1 MEVPADP
8 AALTLALEGLVRMNE
23 KVLADVSIG
32 GAGYPSLYESHV
44 RYRREPRGQE
54 DWKTADRV
62 FDDGFADCEDLSAV
76 RAAELRA
83 EGDPAIALVMPTQRG
98 KFHAVVLRGDGE
110 IEDPSRVL
118 LRKEKG
124 NNMGKTKICIKEVG
138 SHCLGSITI
147 PTTDGQKIEAHEMGF
162 DNWSALT
169 KVLGAVFKVASD
181 PAVAAILP
189 PQVAIA
195 LHVARRISEMSPD
208 GLKKLMVDDRSTD
221 AQKKLAAKILAA
233 NRGNGEEVGRMSKY
247 GTNQPIVV
255 SKQGAAGRAPRTPI
269 GPQAESRRSGA
280 GGPNTRTFQGQ
291 PIVRPDSR
299 DPNVQPMYPPGYVP
313 KYAPIDQMY
322 QPPSY
327 GYPPQQGYPGMPG
340 TSGYWYPPQSPAGYG
355 AAYPQSPYY
364 PGSPPFYPSGPYI
377 DPSDMAAFMQ
387 SQQQQQGMM
396 TPEEAAAIM
405 MWGAG
410 SFAEG
415 SFPGF
420 AEQPQ
425 PQPYGFGDQ
434 GYGDWGW

>member
-1 MEVPADP
+1 MALRVTMEIPADP
-8 AALTLALEGLVRMNE
+8 AALTMALEGLVRMDE
-23 KVLADVSIG
+23 KLMGEVSIG
-32 GAGYPSLYESHV
+32 GAGYPSLYASNV

-62 FDDGFADCEDLSAV
+62 FDDGYADCEDLSAV
-76 RAAELRA
+76 RAAELRRA
-83 EGDPAIALVMPTQRG
+83 GDPAMVLVVPTQRG
-98 KFHAVVLRGDGE
+98 KFHAVVLRGNGE

-124 NNMGKTKICIKEVG
+124 ENMSKTKICIKEVG

-147 PTTDGQKIEAHEMGF
+147 PTSDGQKIEAHEMGF

-169 KVLGAVFKVASD
+169 KVLGAVFKVASE

-208 GLKKLMVDDRSTD
+208 GLKKLMVDDRSTE
-221 AQKKLAAKILAA
+221 AQKKLASKLLAA
-233 NRGNGEEVGRMSKY
+233 KGSESGQELGINARTAGITVVKRPDRGANY
-247 GTNQPIVV
+247 
-255 SKQGAAGRAPRTPI
+255 APTRPKI
-269 GPQAESRRSGA
+269 GPEAERRRTAAPTSGYA
-280 GGPNTRTFQGQ
+280 FGQGPNAQARRMDQ
-291 PIVRPDSR
+291 
-299 DPNVQPMYPPGYVP
+299 MYPPGY
-313 KYAPIDQMY
+313 
-322 QPPSY
+322 PP
-327 GYPPQQGYPGMPG
+327 YPPQ
-340 TSGYWYPPQSPAGYG
+340 YPPGYG
-355 AAYPQSPYY
+355 AAYPPQPYY
-364 PGSPPFYPSGPYI
+364 PGMPPAYPGYPGYSPAYPGPYL
-377 DPSDMAAFMQ
+377 DPGDMTTFMQ
-387 SQQQQQGMM
+387 SQQQQGMM